1 MLTLKIVRRLS
12 NARLEKVK
20 HHYRFFEILP
30 ET

>member
-12 NARLEKVK
+12 NAFRKGKASPLIA
-20 HHYRFFEILP
+20 FEILP